1 MRAGFFVLLW
11 LVCRC
16 ALAAAPAWPDVWPRT
31 GQVVFEVR
39 QASSGLVVG
48 RNEHRWQHDGR
59 EWSIRSTTEPAGVA
73 AMFSKARAL
82 QESRGVFVAGG
93 GMQPLEFRSE
103 RKGKDSG
110 GARFDLAARQV
121 ALGGGEVLSFA
132 VPTQDLLSLFY
143 QLGALNLEGGSAT
156 LAMTTGRKLKDYRV
170 SAGAVERI
178 ETALGARSARH
189 LAIVAANAPEDREL
203 TEVWLDTATRLPV
216 RIRYRDRRG
225 DTFDQIL
232 SSMNLGAKP

>member
-1 MRAGFFVLLW
+1 MRAGLCVLLW
-11 LVCRC
+11 LVCRSVF
-16 ALAAAPAWPDVWPRT
+16 AATPAWPDVWPRA
-31 GQVVFEVR
+31 GQAVFEVR

-73 AMFSKARAL
+73 AMFSKARAV
-82 QESRGVFVAGG
+82 QESRGVFVAG

-121 ALGGGEVLSFA
+121 ALGGGEVLPFS

-156 LAMTTGRKLKDYRV
+156 FAMTTGRKLKDYRV

-178 ETALGARSARH
+178 ETALGARPARH
-189 LAIVAANAPEDREL
+189 LAIAAAHAPEDREL

-225 DTFDQIL
+225 DTFDQLL